1 MGEGAVLDIQAVL
14 HLSTA
19 AIGNYGYMQYDQSMD
34 LSVDELIAIADQECM
49 KGKEPKK
56 FIKGCSV
63 MLQKIYESA
72 MPRLDGKR
80 SRMCVLVWNC

>member
-34 LSVDELIAIADQECM
+34 LSVDELIAIADQEM
-49 KGKEPKK
+49 YERKRAKEN
-56 FIKGCSV
+56 
-63 MLQKIYESA
+63 L
-72 MPRLDGKR
+72 
-80 SRMCVLVWNC
+80 